1 MSSSVPGGREGS
13 LEAPTRHP
21 IDWKN
26 PAFYDETALEKELT
40 RVFDI
45 CHGCRR
51 CFSLC
56 NSFPTLF
63 DAVDASST
71 GEVDGV
77 DKKVFWEVVDHCYLC
92 DMCFM
97 TKCPYV
103 PPHPWNVDFPHLMLR
118 AKAVHAKKEGL
129 SLRNRILAS
138 TDAVGAIAGIPVVVE
153 VVNAVNKSA
162 LGRKLLDKTL
172 GVHPEAPI
180 PEYHSNTAR
189 KRLKNLIGTTAD
201 ATNGAAAPRSGASSV
216 AAPALPRPAA
226 TDGSP
231 AEIASRAGVASPA
244 GATKGSLSEAAV
256 VAEGGTTVKPGA
268 SARAITGRVAVFA
281 TCYGNRNEPDLDVD
295 LVKIFQHNG
304 IEVRLVAK
312 EQCCGMPR
320 LELGDLEA
328 VARAKEANIP
338 QLMKAIGDGYDIVAP
353 IPSCVLMFKQELPL
367 MFPNDAD
374 VATVRS
380 RIFDPFEYLMLRHRA
395 GQLKTDFKQSLGKV
409 SYHVPC
415 HLRVQN
421 IGLKTRDVLKLV
433 PDTTVDVIERCSGH
447 NGTYAVKKEFR
458 PASVKIGRP
467 VMTRVEN
474 AQPAYY
480 TSDCPMAGH
489 QIGSGMKDA
498 KEPTHPLKLL
508 RIAYG
513 L

>member
-1 MSSSVPGGREGS
+1 MSKTPAGEGS

-21 IDWKN
+21 IDWRN
-26 PAFYDETALEKELT
+26 PEFYDETALTKELE

-118 AKAVHAKKEGL
+118 AKATRNRKQGEGL
-129 SLRNRILAS
+129 RNKTLAA
-138 TDAVGAIAGIPVVVE
+138 TDTLGNIAGIPVVAE
-153 VVNAVNKSA
+153 IVNAVNSSSLGRAVLEKA
-162 LGRKLLDKTL
+162 LGVDRT
-172 GVHPEAPI
+172 APL
-180 PEYHSNTAR
+180 PKYYSRTAR
-189 KRLKNLIGTTAD
+189 KRLGRIGTTAANGSAASD
-201 ATNGAAAPRSGASSV
+201 ATMAVRPTDQTTGKV
-216 AAPALPRPAA
+216 ALF
-226 TDGSP
+226 
-231 AEIASRAGVASPA
+231 V
-244 GATKGSLSEAAV
+244 
-256 VAEGGTTVKPGA
+256 
-268 SARAITGRVAVFA
+268 
-281 TCYGNRNEPDLDVD
+281 TCYGNRNEPELDQD
-295 LVKIFQHNG
+295 LVAVFEHND
-304 IEVRLVAK
+304 IPVTLIAQEK
-312 EQCCGMPR
+312 CCGMPR
-320 LELGDLEA
+320 LELGDLEQ
-328 VARAKEANIP
+328 VARLKEFNVP
-338 QLMKAIGDGYDIVAP
+338 HLKQAIDAGYDIVAP
-353 IPSCVLMFKQELPL
+353 IPSCVLMFKQELRL
-367 MFPNDAD
+367 MFPDDMD
-374 VATVRS
+374 VQQIAK

-395 GQLKTDFKQSLGKV
+395 GLLKTDFKTSLGKV

-433 PDTTVDVIERCSGH
+433 PETTVDVIERCSGH
-447 NGTYAVKKEFR
+447 NGTYGVKKQFR
-458 PASVKIGRP
+458 PASMKIGRP

-474 AQPAYY
+474 AKPAHY

-489 QIGSGMKDA
+489 QIQSGLRDLA
-498 KEPTHPLKLL
+498 EQEPEHPLKLL

-513 L
+513 LGTGL

>member
-13 LEAPTRHP
+13 LEAPTRHA

-63 DAVDASST
+63 DAVDGSST

-129 SLRNRILAS
+129 SLRNKVLAS
-138 TDAVGAIAGIPVVVE
+138 TDTVGAIAGIPVIVE
-153 VVNAVNKSA
+153 VVNAVNQSA
-162 LGRKLLDKTL
+162 AGRKLLDKAL

-180 PEYHSNTAR
+180 PKYYSNTAR
-189 KRLKNLIGTTAD
+189 KRLKDRVGTTSQPPV
-201 ATNGAAAPRSGASSV
+201 AAAEPM
-216 AAPALPRPAA
+216 
-226 TDGSP
+226 
-231 AEIASRAGVASPA
+231 AGV
-244 GATKGSLSEAAV
+244 
-256 VAEGGTTVKPGA
+256 
-268 SARAITGRVAVFA
+268 RAITGRVALFT
-281 TCYGNRNEPDLDVD
+281 TCYGNRNEPELDED
-295 LVKIFQHNG
+295 LVTVFEHNG

-312 EQCCGMPR
+312 EQCCGMPK
-320 LELGDLEA
+320 LELGDLES
-328 VARAKEANIP
+328 VARHKEANIP
-338 QLMKAIGDGYDIVAP
+338 QLMKVIADGYDIVAP

-367 MFPNDAD
+367 MFPQDED
-374 VATVRS
+374 VKTVRS

-395 GQLKTDFKQSLGKV
+395 GLLKTDFRQSLGKV

-458 PASVKIGRP
+458 AASVKIGRP

-489 QIGSGMKDA
+489 QIESGLKDA
-498 KEPTHPLKLL
+498 KAPTHPLKLL